1 MGWLEGARM
10 IVSSL
15 CVMRMI
21 DNVDK
26 ARVSEGLVP
35 VLKVHGVHLV
45 LLAAEM
51 VSLPLLVVC
60 ARHVNTADRA
70 HAQLLLW
77 LHAFLECFLH
87 LFRQLQLRHHLL
99 CKVQQCRTGRF
110 KLQGSHIY
118 IEPRV

>member
-1 MGWLEGARM
+1 MLNIMGWLEGAGM

-21 DNVDK
+21 DNVDE

-51 VSLPLLVVC
+51 VNETLDVV
-60 ARHVNTADRA
+60 
-70 HAQLLLW
+70 LLL
-77 LHAFLECFLH
+77 
-87 LFRQLQLRHHLL
+87 LRDSLGIL
-99 CKVQQCRTGRF
+99 
-110 KLQGSHIY
+110 
-118 IEPRV
+118 